1 MAEETTTTAPESGQ
15 DVDTIPEDVMQQFLE
30 TGEPVDLPATE
41 PETEPE
47 AEEEAPAA
55 KEQPDVSES
64 LGATQKALGQL
75 TELVKFQHLQN
86 LQNQNK
92 AEAEPA
98 AEEETPTADEVR
110 SILKGK
116 GFNDETADLFS
127 EIISESVEKMS
138 EKKVA
143 GVRAEMEA
151 LKNSMEGLS
160 SRQQLNQLETYTE
173 KLLDSKGITDP
184 EDRQEIKDLTNQRTM
199 KTPNAGME
207 TYMREFERSSARVV
221 ERNKAQNED
230 DLEELRKRKEEDK
243 EETPPPGGNG
253 QIGRA
258 DVLRQML
265 NSDAPE
271 NRPGGDN
278 WLKMFANTIQ
288 RGGQP

>member
-1 MAEETTTTAPESGQ
+1 
-15 DVDTIPEDVMQQFLE
+15 
-30 TGEPVDLPATE
+30 
-41 PETEPE
+41 
-47 AEEEAPAA
+47 
-55 KEQPDVSES
+55 
-64 LGATQKALGQL
+64 
-75 TELVKFQHLQN
+75 
-86 LQNQNK
+86 
-92 AEAEPA
+92 
-98 AEEETPTADEVR
+98 
-110 SILKGK
+110 GK